1 MADRKMTKEKS
12 AVAAKTIK
20 KGEKSAGNKK
30 SAQKKM
36 QTNPSRGG
44 KKGRVESREP
54 EEPLSAS
61 MKEEIVLA
69 VTLLVSVLFFLS
81 YINLC
86 GAVGKWLN
94 TLIFGM
100 FGIFGYLFPF
110 LLFLGVAFFIS
121 NRKNRVVKRKLLCSA
136 AFFLCFAALIELLS
150 SYDSERT
157 WIQYFTMSA
166 EGKKGGGILGGTLV
180 FLLCPLFDTVATAII
195 LIILMIIC
203 LMVVT
208 GKEIFAYI
216 KSITDESVQEYQLA
230 QAKRKKRARE
240 EEELAEEFLPGRDLP
255 EESQRDR
262 RVVVFQRPDEKDS
275 DMQGEKKEPVRFV
288 DALKERGKKG
298 MRKSSSAGETSEKK
312 QETSKEILQKIPE
325 RVQEISQDSQDSESV
340 AAQESL
346 QSAASCLTEKE
357 AKEVPVLSQDQREV
371 LPLYKEELKRKF
383 GEELENAAAE
393 RVFYDVNISDRG
405 ASVRESEGTL
415 IHKDWYGDE
424 EPLIPKRVSPNSADR
439 MQKEQEN
446 AEKKEQEAPKKEPT
460 KEFISADM
468 IFARAG
474 IDPSP
479 SASTINSEKKKES
492 FSALQSKADIRNFW
506 PDMSVQGEKTR
517 ESAGIRISAVSDL
530 PAQKQEAEGQNPA
543 PQTIMK
549 TPGLTELPKE
559 IKNSEE
565 TSSFSVPDYE
575 MEEVSDFP
583 AADHEIEEISSFS
596 ASDRELEE
604 FSKFSAP
611 ERGGKEVSSSHLQ
624 DSKTAGTVAA
634 DIPVEQLSFLPPVPE
649 KKYEFPPIELLAKPV
664 QGRGANEQ
672 ELRET
677 AAKLESTLQ
686 SFGVRVKVNNFSYGP
701 SVTQY
706 ELLPEQG
713 VKVNQIT
720 KLSDDIKLNLAV
732 TDIRI
737 EAPIPGKAAVGIE
750 VPNKE
755 NSPVILRELLESPE
769 FKKHKSELAFAVG
782 KNISG
787 QIVVS
792 DIAKMPHMLIAG
804 ATGSGKSVCINTII
818 MSILYKADPKDVKLI
833 MVDPKVVELS
843 VYNGIPHLLIPV
855 VTDPKKASAALSWAV
870 AEMTDRYRKFAALS
884 VRDLA
889 GYNAKVDGF
898 DEPNPSFPR
907 LPKIVIIVDELADLM
922 MVAAAN
928 EVEEA
933 ICRLAQMARAAGL
946 HLIIATQR
954 PSVNV
959 ITGVIKANVPSRVAF
974 AVTSAVDSRTILDG
988 VGAERL
994 LGKGDMLFFPSG
1006 YPKPVRIQGA
1016 FVSDSE
1022 VSKVVDFLKEQAQ
1035 GMTGY
1040 NEEINQKIMS
1050 SGGESG
1056 GASGMD
1062 GNDDYFAEAGKF
1074 IIEKQKASIGMLQR
1088 VYKIGFN
1095 RAARIMDQLT
1105 AAGVVG
1111 PEEGT
1116 KPRKILM
1123 TQTEFDEYLGRN
1135 L

>member
-1 MADRKMTKEKS
+1 MADRKMTKEKGM
-12 AVAAKTIK
+12 AAETTK
-20 KGEKSAGNKK
+20 KGGKSAGNKK
-30 SAQKKM
+30 NAQKRT
-36 QTNPSRGG
+36 QANPPGSKTKSRGEA
-44 KKGRVESREP
+44 RES

-69 VTLLVSVLFFLS
+69 VTLLISVLFFLS

-94 TLIFGM
+94 TLVFGM

-121 NRKNRVVKRKLLCSA
+121 NRKNRIVKRKLLCSA
-136 AFFLCFAALIELLS
+136 AFFLCFSALIELLS

-166 EGKKGGGILGGTLV
+166 EGKNGGGILGGTLV
-180 FLLCPLFDTVATAII
+180 FLLCPLFDTVATVII

-208 GKEIFAYI
+208 GKELFAYI
-216 KSITDESVQEYQLA
+216 KSITGESVQEYQFARMERRRRA
-230 QAKRKKRARE
+230 QE
-240 EEELAEEFLPGRDLP
+240 EEEIAEEFLPGRNLP

-262 RVVVFQRPDEKDS
+262 RVVVFQKPGGQES
-275 DMQGEKKEPVRFV
+275 ESTEKKEPVRFV

-298 MRKSSSAGETSEKK
+298 MRKPSSPEEPLEKLPQLEKEDKETSD
-312 QETSKEILQKIPE
+312 
-325 RVQEISQDSQDSESV
+325 RMQEIPKDLENTTFE
-340 AAQESL
+340 ESL
-346 QSAASCLTEKE
+346 QDTSSLAIQEVA
-357 AKEVPVLSQDQREV
+357 EVPVFEKEEV
-371 LPLYKEELKRKF
+371 LPFYQEELKRKF
-383 GEELENAAAE
+383 GEELEDTAVE
-393 RVFYDVNISDRG
+393 RVFYDVNISERG
-405 ASVRESEGTL
+405 GSVKENDGTL
-415 IHKDWYGDE
+415 IRKDWYEDE
-424 EPLIPKRVSPNSADR
+424 EPLIPKRANINPVDEP
-439 MQKEQEN
+439 QKEQES
-446 AEKKEQEAPKKEPT
+446 AGKKVQENIQKGAAKEPAQ
-460 KEFISADM
+460 EFISADM
-468 IFARAG
+468 IFAKAG
-474 IDPSP
+474 IDPLISVD
-479 SASTINSEKKKES
+479 TVNTEKKKDAPS
-492 FSALQSKADIRNFW
+492 FSALQNKADIRNFW
-506 PDMSVQGEKTR
+506 PDMSVQGER
-517 ESAGIRISAVSDL
+517 ARASSGIRISAVSDL
-530 PAQKQEAEGQNPA
+530 PVQSSNEKQDSFPEISNFSTQDQELEEEPNFSA
-543 PQTIMK
+543 
-549 TPGLTELPKE
+549 TEQELE
-559 IKNSEE
+559 KNYNSSLSEQE
-565 TSSFSVPDYE
+565 S
-575 MEEVSDFP
+575 EEVSG
-583 AADHEIEEISSFS
+583 FS
-596 ASDRELEE
+596 VQDRERE
-604 FSKFSAP
+604 
-611 ERGGKEVSSSHLQ
+611 EVSNSSVRGQELKET
-624 DSKTAGTVAA
+624 SNS
-634 DIPVEQLSFLPPVPE
+634 LSFLPPVPE
-649 KKYEFPPIELLAKPV
+649 KKYEFPPIELLAEPM
-664 QGRGANEQ
+664 QGKGANEQ

-686 SFGVRVKVNNFSYGP
+686 SFGVRVKVNKFSYGP

-769 FKKHKSELAFAVG
+769 FKRHKSELAFAVG

-818 MSILYKADPKDVKLI
+818 MSILYKADPKEVKLI

-855 VTDPKKASAALSWAV
+855 VTDPKKASAALQWAV

-898 DEPNPSFPR
+898 DEPDPAFPR

-1016 FVSDSE
+1016 FVSDAE
-1022 VSKVVDFLKEQAQ
+1022 VSAVVDFLKEQAQ
-1035 GMTGY
+1035 GMTDY

-1050 SGGESG
+1050 SGGEGGSISG
-1056 GASGMD
+1056 TD
-1062 GNDDYFAEAGKF
+1062 GNDDYFVEAGRF

>member
-12 AVAAKTIK
+12 MAAKTTK
-20 KGEKSAGNKK
+20 KGGKSAGNKK
-30 SAQKKM
+30 NTQKRT
-36 QTNPSRGG
+36 QANPPRSGTKSRG
-44 KKGRVESREP
+44 EAREP

-69 VTLLVSVLFFLS
+69 VTLLISVLFFLS

-94 TLIFGM
+94 TLVFGM

-121 NRKNRVVKRKLLCSA
+121 NRKNRIVKRKLLCSA
-136 AFFLCFAALIELLS
+136 AFFLCFSALIELLS

-166 EGKKGGGILGGTLV
+166 EGKNGGGILGGTLV

-208 GKEIFAYI
+208 GKELFAYI
-216 KSITDESVQEYQLA
+216 KSITGESVQEYQFARMERRRRA
-230 QAKRKKRARE
+230 QE
-240 EEELAEEFLPGRDLP
+240 EEEIAEEFLPGRDLP

-262 RVVVFQRPDEKDS
+262 RVVVFQKPGGQES
-275 DMQGEKKEPVRFV
+275 ESMEKKEPVRFV

-298 MRKSSSAGETSEKK
+298 MRKPSSPEEPLEK
-312 QETSKEILQKIPE
+312 
-325 RVQEISQDSQDSESV
+325 
-340 AAQESL
+340 SL
-346 QSAASCLTEKE
+346 PPEKE
-357 AKEVPVLSQDQREV
+357 GGDTSSLAIQEAAVPVFEKEEV
-371 LPLYKEELKRKF
+371 LPFYQEELKRKF
-383 GEELENAAAE
+383 GEELEDTAVE
-393 RVFYDVNISDRG
+393 RVFYDVNISERG
-405 ASVRESEGTL
+405 GSVKENDGTL
-415 IHKDWYGDE
+415 IRKDWYGDE
-424 EPLIPKRVSPNSADR
+424 EPLIPKRANINPVDEP
-439 MQKEQEN
+439 QKEQES
-446 AEKKEQEAPKKEPT
+446 AGKKVQENIQKGAAKEPAQ
-460 KEFISADM
+460 EFISADM
-468 IFARAG
+468 IFAKAG
-474 IDPSP
+474 IDPLISVD
-479 SASTINSEKKKES
+479 TVNTEKKKDAPS
-492 FSALQSKADIRNFW
+492 FSALQNKADIRNFW
-506 PDMSVQGEKTR
+506 PDMSVQGEKSR
-517 ESAGIRISAVSDL
+517 ASSGIRISAVSDL
-530 PAQKQEAEGQNPA
+530 PVQS
-543 PQTIMK
+543 
-549 TPGLTELPKE
+549 PKE
-559 IKNSEE
+559 KQDSFPEVSNLSTQEQELEEESNFSATEQELEEDSGLFTPEYELEKNYNLSPSEQE
-565 TSSFSVPDYE
+565 P
-575 MEEVSDFP
+575 EEVSDFSTP
-583 AADHEIEEISSFS
+583 APCSQKA
-596 ASDRELEE
+596 
-604 FSKFSAP
+604 
-611 ERGGKEVSSSHLQ
+611 
-624 DSKTAGTVAA
+624 AA
-634 DIPVEQLSFLPPVPE
+634 DIPAEPLSFLPPAPE
-649 KKYEFPPIELLAKPV
+649 KKYEFPPIELLAEPV

-686 SFGVRVKVNNFSYGP
+686 SFGVRVKVNKFSYGP

-769 FKKHKSELAFAVG
+769 FKRHKSELAFAVG

-818 MSILYKADPKDVKLI
+818 MSILYKADPKEVKLI

-898 DEPNPSFPR
+898 EEPDPAFPR

-1016 FVSDSE
+1016 FVSDAE
-1022 VSKVVDFLKEQAQ
+1022 VSAVVDFLKEQAQ

-1050 SGGESG
+1050 SGGEGGSISG
-1056 GASGMD
+1056 AD
-1062 GNDDYFAEAGKF
+1062 GNDDYFVEAGRF